1 MAQTKN
7 IGLRSIINSSGYN
20 KIDSNTISFGV
31 APRINACGR
40 MGKSVGSLK
49 INRERNGYLVTRE
62 LAYLASGP
70 LVHIPFLCSKQ
81 WIILFFL
88 HHRMAG

>member
-1 MAQTKN
+1 MEDVSEFQIKSVLFLQ
-7 IGLRSIINSSGYN
+7 GFSILQLLMMWNW
-20 KIDSNTISFGV
+20 
-31 APRINACGR
+31 
-40 MGKSVGSLK
+40 GKSVGSLK

-81 WIILFFL
+81 WIILFSCITEWQASL
-88 HHRMAG
+88 L